1 MNNVLPPES
10 RDPRASRGK
19 FSDSPKGLMA
29 AAMLSIGALAFVSG
43 GVVFSEANALGKS
56 HLLQSTAAVAPLAGA
71 ANGAALPSPRLLQD
85 RPSFSFAD
93 LVERVSPAVVTI
105 QVDVERKVQ
114 TSSFE
119 DGIPEQFG
127 DLFRQFQFGGRDP
140 MGRSQDQMR
149 PNRRG
154 TPQQSFRSQAAGSG
168 FIIDSE
174 GYVVTNNHVV
184 ESARKIMVKLAD
196 KREFEAKLIGTDK
209 DTDVALLK
217 INGHS
222 LPTVTLGD
230 ESHLRVGDWV
240 VAVGNPFGLGG
251 TVTAGIVSSMGRD
264 IGNGPYTDFIQIDAP
279 INQGNS
285 GGPTFDIGGRV
296 VGMNSAIYSPSGG
309 SVGIGFAIP
318 ASTVKNVVDG
328 LKSNGSISRGWLG
341 VQIQDFTPELA
352 SGLGVKDA
360 KGAMVAHVMD
370 NSPASRA
377 GFAQG
382 DVVIA
387 LNGTAVDDSKALTRQ
402 VAGLRVGEKASF
414 TVLRDGAKR
423 NLTTTIEKR
432 DADKLAANDNNSPS
446 AEPSSLGLNLA
457 PINPALRQ
465 QQDLGDNVTGVFVS
479 AVDPN
484 SEAASKGI
492 KSGDVIKRVG
502 NRQVRL
508 PSDVTRAVADAKQ
521 AGRGTVLV
529 LVSNPEGE
537 HFVAL
542 KVG

>member
-1 MNNVLPPES
+1 MDNVSPTDS

-19 FSDSPKGLMA
+19 FSGSPKGLMA
-29 AAMLSIGALAFVSG
+29 AAMLSMGALAFVSG
-43 GVVFSEANALGKS
+43 GVVFSQANALGKS
-56 HLLQSTAAVAPLAGA
+56 NLLRSTAAVAPLTNA
-71 ANGAALPSPRLLQD
+71 AAPPSPRLLQD
-85 RPSFSFAD
+85 RPNFSFAD

-105 QVDVERKVQ
+105 QVDREEKMQ
-114 TSSFE
+114 MSSF
-119 DGIPEQFG
+119 DGGIPEQFG
-127 DLFRQFQFGGRDP
+127 DLFRQFGGRDP
-140 MGRSQDQMR
+140 MGRNQDQTR

-217 INGHS
+217 ISGHN

-296 VGMNSAIYSPSGG
+296 IGMNSAIYSPSGG

-328 LKSNGSISRGWLG
+328 LKTNGSISRGWLG

-387 LNGTAVDDSKALTRQ
+387 LNGTNIDDSKGLTRQ

-414 TVLRDGAKR
+414 MVLRDGAKR
-423 NLTTTIEKR
+423 NLTATIEKR
-432 DADKLAANDNNSPS
+432 DADKLAADDKAPSS
-446 AEPSSLGLNLA
+446 AEPSSLGLTLA

-465 QQDLGDNVTGVFVS
+465 QHDLGDNVSGVFVS

-502 NRQVRL
+502 NRQVRA
-508 PSDVTRAVADAKQ
+508 PSDISRAVADAKQ
-521 AGRGTVLV
+521 AGRATVLM
-529 LVSNPEGE
+529 LVASGEGE

>member
-1 MNNVLPPES
+1 MDNVLPPES

-19 FSDSPKGLMA
+19 FSGSPKGLMA
-29 AAMLSIGALAFVSG
+29 AALLSMGALAFVSG
-43 GVVFSEANALGKS
+43 GVVFSQANALGKS
-56 HLLQSTAAVAPLAGA
+56 NLLQSTAAVAPLSNA
-71 ANGAALPSPRLLQD
+71 AAPPSPRLLQD
-85 RPSFSFAD
+85 RPNFSFAD

-127 DLFRQFQFGGRDP
+127 DLFRQFGGRDP
-140 MGRSQDQMR
+140 MGRNRDQTR

-154 TPQQSFRSQAAGSG
+154 TPQQSFRSRAAGSG

-217 INGHS
+217 ISGHN

-387 LNGTAVDDSKALTRQ
+387 LNGRNVDDSRGLTRQ
-402 VAGLRVGEKASF
+402 VAGLQVGEKASF

-423 NLTTTIEKR
+423 NLTATIEKR
-432 DADKLAANDNNSPS
+432 DADKLAADDKAPSS
-446 AEPSSLGLNLA
+446 AEPSSLGLTLA

-465 QQDLGDNVTGVFVS
+465 QHDLGDNVSGVFVS

-502 NRQVRL
+502 NRQVRA
-508 PSDVTRAVADAKQ
+508 PSDISRAVADAKQ
-521 AGRGTVLV
+521 AGRATVLM
-529 LVSNPEGE
+529 LVASGEGE

>member
-1 MNNVLPPES
+1 MDNVLPPES

-19 FSDSPKGLMA
+19 FSGSPKGLMA
-29 AAMLSIGALAFVSG
+29 AALLSMGALAFVSG
-43 GVVFSEANALGKS
+43 GVVFSQANALGKS
-56 HLLQSTAAVAPLAGA
+56 NLLQSTAAVAPLSNA
-71 ANGAALPSPRLLQD
+71 AAPPSPRLLQD
-85 RPSFSFAD
+85 RPNFSFAD

-105 QVDVERKVQ
+105 QVDREEKMQ
-114 TSSFE
+114 MSSFQG
-119 DGIPEQFG
+119 GIPEQFG
-127 DLFRQFQFGGRDP
+127 DLFRQFGGQDP
-140 MGRSQDQMR
+140 MGRNQDQTR
-149 PNRRG
+149 PNRRGG

-217 INGHS
+217 ISGHN

-370 NSPASRA
+370 NSPARSFRKRSRY
-377 GFAQG
+377 
-382 DVVIA
+382 
-387 LNGTAVDDSKALTRQ
+387 
-402 VAGLRVGEKASF
+402 AS
-414 TVLRDGAKR
+414 TYC
-423 NLTTTIEKR
+423 
-432 DADKLAANDNNSPS
+432 
-446 AEPSSLGLNLA
+446 
-457 PINPALRQ
+457 
-465 QQDLGDNVTGVFVS
+465 
-479 AVDPN
+479 
-484 SEAASKGI
+484 
-492 KSGDVIKRVG
+492 
-502 NRQVRL
+502 
-508 PSDVTRAVADAKQ
+508 
-521 AGRGTVLV
+521 
-529 LVSNPEGE
+529 SN
-537 HFVAL
+537 
-542 KVG
+542 